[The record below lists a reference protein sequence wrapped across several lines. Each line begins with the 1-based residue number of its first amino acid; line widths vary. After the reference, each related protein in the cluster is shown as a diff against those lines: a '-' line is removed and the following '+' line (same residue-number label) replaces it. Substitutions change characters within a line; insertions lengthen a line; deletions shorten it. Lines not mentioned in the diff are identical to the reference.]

1 MIILKHLTVERF
13 RLLREINLHFPQRG
27 SILIQGPN
35 EAGKSTLFES
45 IYFALYGESLAIK
58 RKRSSQGE
66 EGRYDDLIL
75 YGETQATVTLTLTI
89 GPTELTVVRSIE
101 RGKGQAVTLKVYKL
115 GMPEEEL
122 VTNLEAANAR
132 IIAEIGRIDGT
143 TLRNSCFIEQKA
155 LSRLE
160 HLGGSEREDTVRKLL
175 GLEKLSRLSEQ
186 FKVTG
191 ADERLLAE
199 SVERLQ
205 LAEVQ
210 NRIPDLS
217 NQLGQLEAALD
228 AITIR
233 EDLDEISR
241 QEPEIAEQELALEE
255 LAHKRAEIKGQ
266 QSRVQQL
273 KKAQSILDELIAAYD
288 TIAEA
293 QRELPELEH
302 QLTDIE
308 RREREDLPALDQRV
322 RDLSELSRSFGTL
335 ERMAADLL
343 DAVNAIKE
351 LEQELKQD
359 ERMREQLVELDEEV
373 MQIRMLIEETQQSQH
388 ELEEQ
393 HRSTRPQTEARLR
406 RLRALSERLTVLE
419 LAEQTRVNRIT
430 GRSKA
435 EENSAELA
443 KVQAELQE
451 TEHELAL
458 VEQEAQQVQQR
469 ADPIEKR
476 WQQLSIHRQLEEW
489 QRVKGLSQGLTDTE
503 QHVMAA
509 HQQQEQLTLAALA
522 IRRTAS
528 IQLGLFIACVVL
540 LILCGGAALIEVL
553 RQSYVFAT
561 IAGVAALLLLAGAG
575 FTLQKYS
582 NTREKEQEANRQ
594 MQDSISRF
602 GMMVAAR
609 ETAARMNGSHDDLAQ
624 IEHEIRSLG
633 GVVPSSVEEAA
644 YLLQQMQVQEE
655 SRADLQQQLDEAR
668 NQVAAARNQVNVTM
682 QAVAARRKE
691 KARLQDMRKGEGWD
705 SIDEK
710 LLDDQETIERLRSE
724 IATAAGQEGLPIPL
738 DSAPIAYDTAD
749 TRPSTTS
756 STPSDAE
763 LHAQVEEAIKSAASE
778 IATLDARMDLQP
790 ELEAQLKVHQETLD
804 VLLHRKQ
811 AMQEQHERFQA
822 GNPMQQLEDTRQQQL
837 TLRDGLRSLQDSLR
851 QRVQALGVSFGQAS
865 VSTAEAAARKQLEAL
880 QITLGRK
887 LELQDRHTAQAS
899 VLKERQESLSELY
912 RQLAKCSATLG
923 SWIMPPNPFAETLHA
938 LHARCE
944 HEMQEANEPG
954 LLSEL
959 EQLKVQEGASQAK
972 IELCKH
978 DIEQAHERIAAM
990 LVQRNRPPT
999 KAYTLTGIA
1008 AVWPLVGENSPEDRV
1023 RLEEQLVAVEEELR
1037 QLEQQELELSTR
1049 LNTGKEKLDPGLA
1062 REHMQQQERS
1072 YQTKKH
1078 GGLLIDAA
1086 IERLMRKMLPRTEY
1100 YMQQLLPLLT
1110 RGHYHDMRL
1119 STEPE
1124 DGVAGGGAFQ
1134 LSVWEPAAAEYISQS
1149 DLSGGA
1155 TDQIS
1160 LALRLAFAI
1169 AVLPRELS
1177 AAPGFLVLDE
1187 PLSLASDDRL
1197 QALVDLVTGTLLSQ
1211 HFEQI
1216 FFVSHSSTFDPA
1228 MFPYHIYI
1236 DNGLVVENN
1245 LPTVSAYAEQT
1256 AASTPMLTGANGHAN
1271 NDTQDGS
1278 QAVPLQPEPETIV
1291 AE

>member
-75 YGETQATVTLTLTI
+75 YGETQATVTLALTI

-132 IIAEIGRIDGT
+132 IIAEIGRIDGA

-160 HLGGSEREDTVRKLL
+160 HLGGSEREDTVRKVL
-175 GLEKLSRLSEQ
+175 GLEKLNRLSEQ

-191 ADERLLAE
+191 TDERLLAE
-199 SVERLQ
+199 SVERLK

-217 NQLGQLEAALD
+217 SQLGQLEAALD
-228 AITIR
+228 AVTIR

-255 LAHKRAEIKGQ
+255 LAHKRAEIKSQ
-266 QSRVQQL
+266 QSRAQQL
-273 KKAQSILDELIAAYD
+273 EKAQSILDELIAAYD

-308 RREREDLPALDQRV
+308 RREREDLPALEQRV
-322 RDLSELSRSFGTL
+322 RGLSELSRSFGTL

-351 LEQELKQD
+351 LKQD

-373 MQIRMLIEETQQSQH
+373 MHIRMLIEETQQSQY

-406 RLRALSERLTVLE
+406 RLRALSERLTVLG
-419 LAEQTRVNRIT
+419 LAEQTRANRIAS
-430 GRSKA
+430 RSKA

-469 ADPIEKR
+469 ADAVEKR

-561 IAGVAALLLLAGAG
+561 IAGVAALLLLAGAA

-602 GMMVAAR
+602 SMMVAAR
-609 ETAARMNGSHDDLAQ
+609 ENAARMGGNHDQLAQ
-624 IEHEIRSLG
+624 IEYEIRSLG

-644 YLLQQMQVQEE
+644 HLLQQMQAQEE
-655 SRADLQQQLDEAR
+655 SRAEQQQQLDEAR
-668 NQVAAARNQVNVTM
+668 NQVAAARNRVNVAM
-682 QAVAARRKE
+682 QAVAAHRKE
-691 KARLQDMRKGEGWD
+691 KARLQDMRKVEGWD
-705 SIDEK
+705 NIDEK
-710 LLDDQETIERLRSE
+710 LLDDQETIEHLRSE

-738 DSAPIAYDTAD
+738 DTAPNAYDSAD
-749 TRPSTTS
+749 TQPSTTS

-790 ELEAQLKVHQETLD
+790 ELAAQLKVHQETLD
-804 VLLHRKQ
+804 VLLQRKQ

-822 GNPMQQLEDTRQQQL
+822 ENPTRQLEDTRQQQL

-851 QRVQALGVSFGQAS
+851 QRVQALGVAFGQAS
-865 VSTAEAAARKQLEAL
+865 VSTAEAAARKQLEAV

-923 SWIMPPNPFAETLHA
+923 SWIMPPNPFAETLYA

-978 DIEQAHERIAAM
+978 DIEQAQERIAAM

-1023 RLEEQLVAVEEELR
+1023 HLEEQLAAVEEELR

-1049 LNTGKEKLDPGLA
+1049 LDTGKEKLDPGLA

-1086 IERLMRKMLPRTEY
+1086 IERLMRKILPRTEY

-1110 RGHYHDMRL
+1110 RGHYHDVRL
-1119 STEPE
+1119 STEPG

-1155 TDQIS
+1155 ADQIS

-1169 AVLPRELS
+1169 AVLPREVS
-1177 AAPGFLVLDE
+1177 AAPGLLVLDE

-1271 NDTQDGS
+1271 NDMQDGS